1 MKALLI
7 LPTLLVITAC
17 EAPNSATR
25 TTANGST
32 EIKLQNNQNCW
43 DNRCMRYHAYN
54 GTFSIPGRYSVNA
67 PAGAIQSDGY
77 ISVAAFQQAYTRASR
92 ASYNGRENR

>member
-1 MKALLI
+1 MKALL
-7 LPTLLVITAC
+7 LPAFLVITAC

-25 TTANGST
+25 TTRSGST

-43 DNRCMRYHAYN
+43 DNRCMRYNAYN

-67 PAGAIQSDGY
+67 PAGAIRSDGY
-77 ISVAAFQQAYTRASR
+77 ISVDAFQQTYTRANR
-92 ASYNGRENR
+92 ASFNARENR